1 VRASVHR
8 SGWSNLERGELD
20 RVSLRT
26 LRDCLAV
33 LEVTIDIVPRWRG
46 TGLGRLLDEEHA
58 ELQAAW
64 AARLRRWGYVV
75 WPEVSFNHFGD
86 RGRIDLVAWQPD
98 LRILVVVEIKSELVD
113 AQGLLGPLDIKVR
126 LGPHVAASLG
136 MGRPAKVVP
145 LVIIRDGSTTR
156 DRLRRLES
164 LFAAFVH
171 RGREATGC
179 LRHPERIAGGML
191 VLSDLRTAGQRSV
204 MRLGGQR
211 VRLRKRPGST
221 DAVSAAPR
229 TSTRPT

>member
-1 VRASVHR
+1 MRASVHR

-86 RGRIDLVAWQPD
+86 RGRCDVVGWSPIHRMLLLVEVKTRIGDLQDTLGRLDVKARVGGTIAEQLGFGPPGSAVPALVLAEDGANRRIVARYD
-98 LRILVVVEIKSELVD
+98 TLLR
-113 AQGLLGPLDIKVR
+113 QLG
-126 LGPHVAASLG
+126 A
-136 MGRPAKVVP
+136 
-145 LVIIRDGSTTR
+145 
-156 DRLRRLES
+156 
-164 LFAAFVH
+164 
-171 RGREATGC
+171 RGRAALAWIGKPSGTVT
-179 LRHPERIAGGML
+179 GML
-191 VLSDLRTAGQRSV
+191 WFESPDSARSRT
-204 MRLGGQR
+204 
-211 VRLRKRPGST
+211 KRPGT
-221 DAVSAAPR
+221 PAGRLRAG
-229 TSTRPT
+229 